1 MLDQLGR
8 IIEKRPWL
16 VVLIIV
22 LITIGFSVFIPS
34 LEFKTNF
41 EDFAPD
47 NEQVKANSRISEY
60 FGMSQQTVILF
71 IQKEQTESTITP
83 QALRDQYDLQK
94 ELAEIPEVN
103 GTISITTFVD
113 VVCQMEFNKTV
124 DSCTDEQLQ
133 TAIHDLLNEPPS
145 GEIALLRT
153 NDPNEPIDYYRLPLL
168 SKGQAVESADIKNC
182 YLLKDNITLTFSF
195 EVFSL
200 SDLPSPLKP
209 PFKRVNTMEWYL
221 EFKNSLLPPGF
232 DMGYQI
238 AARIEPTVPR
248 WEIGNGL
255 LGNLQQLIQKNRNHE
270 LTSYK
275 KTAYLWIRPPGQE
288 MFFPV
293 QLRTGNVTFDSVTNR
308 INVIVSRQELSSFGI
323 ALQFGSFELP
333 AKLTNFSAGVR
344 YYQTPLLHRPG
355 GRIVVNTSFLFDRIE
370 RLQSRPLL
378 GALVSRVF
386 QKYDINLDDF
396 SGLTENMQGTD
407 FLPDTFSLA
416 TIQTLWTQADI
427 APDTGVSTTVF
438 PLIPQLFSDL
448 RVNALSFISNDYI
461 QSKSPKASIIIV
473 QLDLKSSEAGR
484 IAQVNNNIVN
494 KINELNKQYSSI
506 SIQATGEGIVTTQ
519 INDVAMQAM
528 TIIGPSIF
536 IIILCILFL
545 AFRKP
550 SYVLLPILVFAF
562 SCVWLFG
569 TMALLGISFNIIAVA
584 LLPLNIGLG
593 VEYSVNLLYNYRIEL
608 KKGRTPAEAIRL
620 SIKEVGIAIFLAWFT
635 TFVAFLSFLS
645 ATLPPVRDFGIFLAL
660 GITYT
665 FIITMTLLVALRYII
680 DRRKKTIPVKPSTHT
695 FSMTNTMGRLA
706 QILLRHQKKV
716 FLVTILVCLVMGT
729 AVTQLKSG
737 FSMNQ
742 FIPQENPAL
751 KLFAQIGEEFP
762 FSSQDQEYILI
773 EGNVAT
779 VQALQGLATTHE
791 KMKDDQYVARKPDGS
806 TKTESIYTMIQ
817 QAVANNQSLITLFNI
832 DDSTHLPKTD
842 ADVYQFYDY
851 LSNSV
856 EYGMQVQGVLHKD
869 GEEYTA
875 TILRVYIDL
884 ASDSDDMTKQFEQLD
899 KQLNDDVAE
908 YGDAKSI
915 VTGNLLITLSIL
927 KNMTES
933 QILST
938 GICFIL
944 AAIMLSLIYRNPILG
959 LIAMIPVTISIIWVL
974 GTMYFIGYSLNI
986 LTITVT
992 CITIGVGIDYACY
1005 ITERFRL
1012 VADKTG
1018 DVTKAVTE
1026 TISRTGSAVLIAAL
1040 SSMFGFGVLAFAPI
1054 PPQQQ
1059 FGIITAITLLYA
1071 FITSIL
1077 VLPLVLARWA
1087 NWRKKR
1093 KGYMIHPGAP
1103 KGLDGIAEDSE
1114 YTGEQ

>member
-1 MLDQLGR
+1 
-8 IIEKRPWL
+8 
-16 VVLIIV
+16 
-22 LITIGFSVFIPS
+22 
-34 LEFKTNF
+34 
-41 EDFAPD
+41 
-47 NEQVKANSRISEY
+47 
-60 FGMSQQTVILF
+60 
-71 IQKEQTESTITP
+71 
-83 QALRDQYDLQK
+83 
-94 ELAEIPEVN
+94 
-103 GTISITTFVD
+103 
-113 VVCQMEFNKTV
+113 
-124 DSCTDEQLQ
+124 
-133 TAIHDLLNEPPS
+133 
-145 GEIALLRT
+145 
-153 NDPNEPIDYYRLPLL
+153 
-168 SKGQAVESADIKNC
+168 
-182 YLLKDNITLTFSF
+182 
-195 EVFSL
+195 
-200 SDLPSPLKP
+200 
-209 PFKRVNTMEWYL
+209 
-221 EFKNSLLPPGF
+221 
-232 DMGYQI
+232 
-238 AARIEPTVPR
+238 
-248 WEIGNGL
+248 
-255 LGNLQQLIQKNRNHE
+255 
-270 LTSYK
+270 
-275 KTAYLWIRPPGQE
+275 
-288 MFFPV
+288 
-293 QLRTGNVTFDSVTNR
+293 
-308 INVIVSRQELSSFGI
+308 
-323 ALQFGSFELP
+323 
-333 AKLTNFSAGVR
+333 
-344 YYQTPLLHRPG
+344 
-355 GRIVVNTSFLFDRIE
+355 
-370 RLQSRPLL
+370 
-378 GALVSRVF
+378 
-386 QKYDINLDDF
+386 
-396 SGLTENMQGTD
+396 
-407 FLPDTFSLA
+407 
-416 TIQTLWTQADI
+416 
-427 APDTGVSTTVF
+427 
-438 PLIPQLFSDL
+438 
-448 RVNALSFISNDYI
+448 
-461 QSKSPKASIIIV
+461 
-473 QLDLKSSEAGR
+473 
-484 IAQVNNNIVN
+484 
-494 KINELNKQYSSI
+494 
-506 SIQATGEGIVTTQ
+506 
-519 INDVAMQAM
+519 MQAM

-562 SCVWLFG
+562 SCIWLFG

-665 FIITMTLLVALRYII
+665 FIITMTLLGALRYII
-680 DRRKKTIPVKPSTHT
+680 DRRKKTISVKPSTHAFT
-695 FSMTNTMGRLA
+695 MTNTMGRLA
-706 QILLRHQKKV
+706 QLLLRHQKKV
-716 FLVTILVCLVMGT
+716 FLVTVLVCLVMGT

-742 FIPQENPAL
+742 FIPQDNPAIQL
-751 KLFAQIGEEFP
+751 STQISKDFP

-779 VQALQGLATTHE
+779 VQALQGLVITHE
-791 KMKDDQYVARKPDGS
+791 RMKDDQYVARKPDGS

-832 DDSTHLPKTD
+832 DESTHLPKTD
-842 ADVYQFYDY
+842 ADIYQFYDY

-856 EYGMQVQGVLHKD
+856 EYEMQVQGVLHKD
-869 GEEYTA
+869 EDEYTA
-875 TILRVYIDL
+875 TILRVYVDIG
-884 ASDSDDMTKQFEQLD
+884 SDSDDMTKQFEQLNTE
-899 KQLNDDVAE
+899 LNDDVAE
-908 YGDAKSI
+908 YGDAKSV

-944 AAIMLSLIYRNPILG
+944 AAIMLSLIYRNPMLG

-1012 VADKTG
+1012 VADRTG

-1026 TISRTGSAVLIAAL
+1026 TISSTGSAVLIAAL

-1054 PPQQQ
+1054 PPEQQ

-1103 KGLDGIAEDSE
+1103 KGLDGVEDSE
-1114 YTGEQ
+1114 YIGEQ

>member
-1 MLDQLGR
+1 MLNQLGK

-16 VVLIIV
+16 VVFIIV
-22 LITIGFSVFIPS
+22 FITIGFSVFIPS

-113 VVCQMEFNKTV
+113 VICQMEFNKTV
-124 DSCTDEQLQ
+124 DNCNDEQLQ
-133 TAIHDLLNEPPS
+133 TAIYDLLNEPPS
-145 GEIALLRT
+145 GEMALLKT
-153 NDPNEPIDYYRLPLL
+153 DDPDELIDYYRLPLL
-168 SKGQAVESADIKNC
+168 SKGQAVESADITNC
-182 YLLKDNITLTFSF
+182 YLLKDNKTLTFSF
-195 EVFSL
+195 EVSSL
-200 SDLPSPLKP
+200 SDLFSPLKP

-221 EFKNSLLPPGF
+221 GFENSLLPPGF
-232 DMGYQI
+232 ELGYQI

-255 LGNLQQLIQKNRNHE
+255 LGNLKQLIQKNRNHE

-293 QLRTGNVTFDSVTNR
+293 QLRTGNVTFDSGTNR

-355 GRIVVNTSFLFDRIE
+355 GRIVVNTTFLFDRLE
-370 RLQSRPLL
+370 RLQKRPLL
-378 GALVSRVF
+378 GTLVSRVF

-396 SGLTENMQGTD
+396 SGLSENMQG
-407 FLPDTFSLA
+407 FNILPSTFSLA
-416 TIQTLWTQADI
+416 EIETLWTHADT
-427 APDTGVSTTVF
+427 APDNGVSTTVF

-448 RVNALSFISNDYI
+448 HVNALSFISKDYE
-461 QSKSPKASIIIV
+461 QTKSPKASIIII
-473 QLDLKSSEAGR
+473 QLGLKSSDAEEISR
-484 IAQVNNNIVN
+484 VNNIIIN
-494 KINELNKQYSSI
+494 KINEMDTQFTSI

-519 INDVAMQAM
+519 INDVAMEAM

-665 FIITMTLLVALRYII
+665 FIITMTLLGALRYII
-680 DRRKKTIPVKPSTHT
+680 DRRKKTISVKPSTHT
-695 FSMTNTMGRLA
+695 FSMTNTMGKFA

-742 FIPQENPAL
+742 FIPQDNPAIQL
-751 KLFAQIGEEFP
+751 STQISKDFP

-779 VQALQGLATTHE
+779 VQALQGLAITHE
-791 KMKDDQYVARKPDGS
+791 RMKDDQYVARKPDES

-817 QAVANNQSLITLFNI
+817 QAVANNQSLISLFNI
-832 DDSTHLPKTD
+832 DESTHLPKTD
-842 ADVYQFYDY
+842 AEVYQFYNY

-869 GEEYTA
+869 GDEYTA
-875 TILRVYIDL
+875 TILRVYVDIG
-884 ASDSDDMTKQFEQLD
+884 SDSDDMTKQFEQLD
-899 KQLNDDVAE
+899 KDLNDDIAE

-1026 TISRTGSAVLIAAL
+1026 TISSTGSAILIAAL

-1054 PPQQQ
+1054 PPEQQ

-1103 KGLDGIAEDSE
+1103 KGLDGIVVDSE
-1114 YTGEQ
+1114 YISEQ

>member
-8 IIEKRPWL
+8 IIEKRPWH
-16 VVLIIV
+16 VVLVIV
-22 LITIGFSVFIPS
+22 LITIGFSLCIPS
-34 LEFKTNF
+34 LAFKTNF

-47 NEQVKANSRISEY
+47 NEQVRANNRITEY
-60 FGMSQQTVILF
+60 FGMDTQTMILF
-71 IQKEQTESTITP
+71 IQKEQTESTISP

-94 ELAEIPEVN
+94 ELVKMPEVS
-103 GTISITTFVD
+103 GTISIITFID
-113 VVCQMEFNKTV
+113 TVCQMEFNKTLENC
-124 DSCTDEQLQ
+124 SDEQLKIA
-133 TAIHDLLNEPPS
+133 TDDLLNEPS
-145 GEIALLRT
+145 SAEMTLFKT
-153 NDPNEPIDYYRLPLL
+153 DDSNEPVDYYRSFLRL
-168 SKGQAVESADIKNC
+168 KGKAMESADIKNC
-182 YLLKDNITLTFSF
+182 YILKDGKNFTFSF
-195 EVFSL
+195 EVYSL
-200 SDLPSPLKP
+200 SDMESTVKP
-209 PFKRVNTMEWYL
+209 PFSRTNTMEWYL
-221 EFKNSLLPPGF
+221 GFENLLLPPGF
-232 DMGYQI
+232 SMGYQI

-248 WEIGNGL
+248 WEVGMGL
-255 LGNLQQLIQKNRNHE
+255 FKNLQHLIQKSRNHE
-270 LTSYK
+270 LTLYK
-275 KTAYLWIRPPGQE
+275 TTAYLWISPPGQE

-293 QLRTGNVTFDSVTNR
+293 QLRTGNVTFDSGRNR
-308 INVIVSRQELSSFGI
+308 INVIVSQQELSSYGI
-323 ALQFGSFELP
+323 PIQFGSFVLP

-344 YYQTPLLHRPG
+344 YYQTPVLHRPG

-370 RLQSRPLL
+370 RLQSKPLI
-378 GALVSRVF
+378 GKLVSHVL
-386 QKYDINLDDF
+386 QKYGINLDDF
-396 SGLTENMQGTD
+396 SDLTLNMQGTD
-407 FLPDTFSLA
+407 ALPSTFSL
-416 TIQTLWTQADI
+416 TTVQTLWTQADHV
-427 APDTGVSTTVF
+427 PDTGVSTTIF
-438 PLIPQLFSDL
+438 PLIPQFFNDL
-448 RVNALSFISNDYI
+448 RVNAISFISNDYA
-461 QSKSPKASIIIV
+461 QSKNPYASIFLV
-473 QLDLKSSEAGR
+473 QLNLDSSDSGEVEK
-484 IAQVNNNIVN
+484 VNNNIVK
-494 KINELNKQYSSI
+494 KINELDTQYSSI

-528 TIIGPSIF
+528 TIIGPAIF

-593 VEYSVNLLYNYRIEL
+593 VEYSVNILYNYRIEL

-645 ATLPPVRDFGIFLAL
+645 ATLPPIRDFGIFLAL

-665 FIITMTLLVALRYII
+665 FIITMTLLVALRYIV
-680 DRRKKTIPVKPSTHT
+680 DRKKKVLSVKPSTNT
-695 FSMTNTMGRLA
+695 FSMINIMGRLA
-706 QILLRHQKKV
+706 QLLLRHQKKV
-716 FLVTILVCLVMGT
+716 FLFAILICLVMGS

-742 FIPQENPAL
+742 FIPQDNPAIQL
-751 KLFAQIGEEFP
+751 SAQVSKDFP

-779 VQALQGLATTHE
+779 VQTLEGLMATHE
-791 KMKDDQYVARKPDGS
+791 KMNDDQYIARKPDGS
-806 TKTESIYTMIQ
+806 TKTESIYTIIQ
-817 QAVANNQSLITLFNI
+817 QVVANNQSLVSLFNI
-832 DDSTHLPKTD
+832 DEFTKLPRTD
-842 ADVYQFYDY
+842 ADVMRFYDY
-851 LSNSV
+851 LYTDV
-856 EYGMQVQGVLHKD
+856 EYGMQVAGVLHKD
-869 GEEYTA
+869 KGGYSA
-875 TILRVYIDL
+875 TILRVYVDL
-884 ASDSDDMTKQFEQLD
+884 GSNSDDMTQQFEQLN
-899 KQLNDDVAE
+899 KELNEDIAD
-908 YGDAKSI
+908 YGDTTSI
-915 VTGNLLITLSIL
+915 VTGSLLITLSIL

-933 QILST
+933 QIFST
-938 GICFIL
+938 VICFVL
-944 AAIMLSLIYRNPILG
+944 AAIMLSLIYRNPVLG
-959 LIAMIPVTISIIWVL
+959 LIAMIPVTVSIIWVL
-974 GTMYFIGYSLNI
+974 GSMYFIGYTLNI

-1005 ITERFRL
+1005 ITERFRS

-1059 FGIITAITLLYA
+1059 FGIITAITLVYA

-1077 VLPLVLARWA
+1077 ILPLVLARWA
-1087 NWRKKR
+1087 NWRRKR
-1093 KGYMIHPGAP
+1093 KGYIIHPGP
-1103 KGLDGIAEDSE
+1103 PTRLEGITVDSE

>member
-8 IIEKRPWL
+8 IIEKRPWF

-60 FGMSQQTVILF
+60 FGMSQQTLILF
-71 IQKEQTESTITP
+71 IQKEQTESTISP
-83 QALRDQYDLQK
+83 QALRDQYALQK
-94 ELAEIPEVN
+94 ELADIPEVN

-124 DSCTDEQLQ
+124 DNCTDEQLQ

-145 GEIALLRT
+145 GEMTLLKSDEPDEPT
-153 NDPNEPIDYYRLPLL
+153 NYYRLPFSL
-168 SKGQAVESADIKNC
+168 KKQVVESAEIKNC
-182 YLLKDNITLTFSF
+182 YVLKDNKTLTFSF
-195 EVFSL
+195 EVSSL

-209 PFKRVNTMEWYL
+209 PLKRVNIMEWYL
-221 EFKNSLLPPGF
+221 GFENSLLPPEF
-232 DMGYQI
+232 NIGYQI
-238 AARIEPTVPR
+238 AARIEPTAPR

-275 KTAYLWIRPPGQE
+275 KTAYLWMRPPGQE
-288 MFFPV
+288 MFFPI
-293 QLRTGNVTFDSVTNR
+293 QLRTGNVTFDSETNR
-308 INVIVSRQELSSFGI
+308 INLLVSRQELSSFGI

-355 GRIVVNTSFLFDRIE
+355 ARVVVNTSYLFDRIE

-378 GALVSRVF
+378 GTLVSRIL

-407 FLPDTFSLA
+407 LLPPTFSLA
-416 TIQTLWTQADI
+416 TIQSLWTQAYI
-427 APDTGVSTTVF
+427 IPSGGVSTTVF

-448 RVNALSFISNDYI
+448 RVNALSFISNDYML
-461 QSKSPKASIIIV
+461 SKNPNASIIIV
-473 QLDLKSSEAGR
+473 QLNIKSSESSEVAR
-484 IAQVNNNIVN
+484 VNNNIVN
-494 KINELNKQYSSI
+494 KINELDTQYSSI

-519 INDVAMQAM
+519 INDVTMQAN
-528 TIIGPSIF
+528 IIIAPAIF
-536 IIILCILFL
+536 IIIVCILFL

-550 SYVLLPILVFAF
+550 SYVVLPILVFAF
-562 SCVWLFG
+562 SCIWLFG
-569 TMALLGISFNIIAVA
+569 TMALLGISFSIIAVA

-645 ATLPPVRDFGIFLAL
+645 ATLPPVRDFGIFLGL

-665 FIITMTLLVALRYII
+665 FIITMTLLVALRYIV
-680 DRRKKTIPVKPSTHT
+680 DRRKKTISIKPETHT

-706 QILLRHQKKV
+706 QLLLRHEKKV
-716 FLVTILVCLVMGT
+716 FLVTILICLVMGS

-742 FIPQENPAL
+742 FIPQDNPAL
-751 KLFAQIGEEFP
+751 QLSAQISKDFP
-762 FSSQDQEYILI
+762 FSSQDQEYVLI

-779 VQALQGLATTHE
+779 VQALQGLAATHE
-791 KMKDDQYVARKPDGS
+791 KMKDDLYIARRPDSS
-806 TKTESIYTMIQ
+806 TKTESIYTIMQ
-817 QAVANNQSLITLFNI
+817 QAVANNQSLIVLFNI
-832 DDSTHLPKTD
+832 DESTVLPKTD
-842 ADVYQFYDY
+842 VDVQRFYDY

-856 EYGMQVQGVLHKD
+856 EYGMQVSGVLHKD
-869 GEEYTA
+869 GDEYTA
-875 TILRVYIDL
+875 TILRVYVDIG
-884 ASDSDDMTKQFEQLD
+884 SDSDDMTKQFEQLEKD
-899 KQLNDDVAE
+899 LNDDVGE

-938 GICFIL
+938 GLCFIL

-959 LIAMIPVTISIIWVL
+959 LIAMIPVSISIIWVL

-992 CITIGVGIDYACY
+992 SITIGVGIDYACY

-1040 SSMFGFGVLAFAPI
+1040 SSMFGFGVLMFAPI

-1103 KGLDGIAEDSE
+1103 KGLDGIDTDSE
-1114 YTGEQ
+1114 YTSEQ